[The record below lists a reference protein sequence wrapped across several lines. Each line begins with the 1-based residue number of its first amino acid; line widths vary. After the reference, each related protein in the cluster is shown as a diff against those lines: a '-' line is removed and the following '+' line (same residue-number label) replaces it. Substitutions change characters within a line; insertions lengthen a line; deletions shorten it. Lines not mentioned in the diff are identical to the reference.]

1 MADTITPELFDYLV
15 ELAALE
21 LASDEAE
28 YLRHQLNQQ
37 LTAIRELERIAVPDD
52 IPAAAHGVPFT
63 AAARPALRADE
74 PVPSDLALALLAGS
88 PDSDDGYFIVPEIQ
102 HQDL

>member
-1 MADTITPELFDYLV
+1 M
-15 ELAALE
+15 
-21 LASDEAE
+21 
-28 YLRHQLNQQ
+28 
-37 LTAIRELERIAVPDD
+37 
-52 IPAAAHGVPFT
+52 PFT